1 LLAFFLPASLHGITL
16 VIDYG
21 MIKGRFFRILSSIL
35 IVGILIILSY
45 NDNNVKIRPSY
56 QTSAMD
62 NLHLTQT
69 DDNKVHWELQAEN
82 AIFPIDKKEVILKS
96 IGLTINNSPKIY
108 LTSDSGIYEV
118 DSGNV
123 TLNEPVEVIMKDTK
137 FSTDSLN
144 WNSSDEIISTKDPV
158 KFLGSNF
165 LIEGIGLTAK
175 VTHQKVKIQKN
186 VKAIFYR

>member
-1 LLAFFLPASLHGITL
+1 
-16 VIDYG
+16 
-21 MIKGRFFRILSSIL
+21 
-35 IVGILIILSY
+35 
-45 NDNNVKIRPSY
+45 
-56 QTSAMD
+56 MD

-69 DDNKVHWELQAEN
+69 DDNKVHWELLAEN

-96 IGLTINNSPKIY
+96 IGLTINNSPNIY

-123 TLNEPVEVIMKDTK
+123 TLNEPVEISIKDTK
-137 FSTDSLN
+137 FTTDSLN
-144 WNSSDEIISTKDPV
+144 WNSSNEIISTKDPV

-165 LIEGIGLTAK
+165 LIEGIGLSAN
-175 VTHQKVKIQKN
+175 VTHEKVKIQKN

>member
-1 LLAFFLPASLHGITL
+1 
-16 VIDYG
+16 
-21 MIKGRFFRILSSIL
+21 
-35 IVGILIILSY
+35 
-45 NDNNVKIRPSY
+45 
-56 QTSAMD
+56 MD
-62 NLHLTQT
+62 KLHLTNRE
-69 DDNKVHWELQAEN
+69 DNKVHWELLAEN
-82 AIFPIDKKEVILKS
+82 AIFPIDKKEIVLKS

-123 TLNEPVEVIMKDTK
+123 KLNEPVEIKMKDTK
-137 FSTDSLN
+137 FTTDSLN